1 MNIKNQTNRTIEVQ
15 VAGKSSQTLWTT
27 TVPAGQSVGKDL
39 PEDDKPYTPYGRW
52 QADPALRFNFLLSYN
67 PSRSVPDNR
76 YTVVVEDTVPSF
88 VASVT
93 G

>member
-15 VAGKSSQTLWTT
+15 VAGKSSQTLWTA

-52 QADPALRFNFLLSYN
+52 PAEPELGYNFLLSY
-67 PSRSVPDNR
+67 SDVHSVPDNR
-76 YTVVVEDTVPSF
+76 YTVVVEETVPSF
-88 VASVT
+88 VWSY
-93 G
+93 GS